1 MARAAPT
8 AAGRA
13 GPRSAGAQRP
23 GGGGGGGEWA
33 GGCGAVRAGSW
44 EGRHRLG
51 SGARLPASPSTGR
64 SPVAR
69 PRTEIRVAQALSV
82 PARRVR
88 AEASIP
94 VVYSDETWI
103 PKRCVS
109 ASSQRIDSIYQHQ
122 PGRRQRRLEGDADG
136 EARRLGKFR
145 AAGPSESDTGS
156 VSESVALSCESAA
169 LSCESAALPSG
180 HQSPRLTARRCQIQ
194 SDACEDLQVSGDHD
208 HGSESQ
214 SLVLYGGLMDKG
226 LRIAGNGDDTN
237 HDSTVLFV
245 CVWPAASKSS
255 LTGTVS

>member
-1 MARAAPT
+1 M
-8 AAGRA
+8 
-13 GPRSAGAQRP
+13 
-23 GGGGGGGEWA
+23 
-33 GGCGAVRAGSW
+33 
-44 EGRHRLG
+44 
-51 SGARLPASPSTGR
+51 
-64 SPVAR
+64 
-69 PRTEIRVAQALSV
+69 

-88 AEASIP
+88 AKASIP
-94 VVYSDETWI
+94 VVDSDETWI

-169 LSCESAALPSG
+169 LSCESAALSCESAALPSG

-237 HDSTVLFV
+237 DDSTVLFV